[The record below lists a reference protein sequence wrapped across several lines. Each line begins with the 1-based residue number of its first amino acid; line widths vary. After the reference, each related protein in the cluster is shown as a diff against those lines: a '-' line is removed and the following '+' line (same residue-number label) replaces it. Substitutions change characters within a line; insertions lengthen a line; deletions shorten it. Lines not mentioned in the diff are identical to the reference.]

1 MTTDPTTDTM
11 SGDGIP
17 RVTDTTGYQHGRPG
31 PCVGCGQSVD
41 VGEDY
46 LALWVPEGNRTRLLG
61 VAHHGR
67 YLDVDWEHFD
77 NTCPQALRSRWDQAL
92 SVASAVRLT
101 LGADGGGCR
110 FYAGDVALHAGSRLE
125 VLTAANVWLAGRFE
139 YEHRPAGL
147 EAFLYVVL
155 VGYDTR
161 ATPLHVPVD
170 TVIRVPERLPW

>member
-1 MTTDPTTDTM
+1 MTIYTTTDTT

-17 RVTDTTGYQHGRPG
+17 RVTDTTGYEHGTPG
-31 PCVGCGQSVD
+31 RCVGCGQPVD
-41 VGEDY
+41 TCEDY
-46 LALWVPEGNRTRLLG
+46 LALWVPKGNRARLLG

-67 YLDVDWEHFD
+67 YLDDGWEHYD
-77 NTCPQALRSRWDQAL
+77 DTCPQALRVRWDEAL
-92 SVASAVRLT
+92 AATDAVRLT
-101 LGADGGGCR
+101 LGTDRGGGR

-125 VLTAANVWLAGRFE
+125 VLTAGNMWLAGRFE
-139 YEHRPAGL
+139 YSHGPGGL

-170 TVIRVPERLPW
+170 TVVRVPERTPW